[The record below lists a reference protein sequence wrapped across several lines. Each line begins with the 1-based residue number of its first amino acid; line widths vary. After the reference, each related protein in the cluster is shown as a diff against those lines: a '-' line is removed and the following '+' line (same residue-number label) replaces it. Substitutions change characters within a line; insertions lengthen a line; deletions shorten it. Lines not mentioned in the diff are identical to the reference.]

1 MTVTWKNG
9 FFVNQ
14 TGECLFIPT
23 FSNEEAL
30 KEKYRRELSNRS
42 ENGVDFIFP
51 KGLPSDQSEALYLIL
66 KNVFTDRC
74 LNNHRNRI
82 VESLLNVPPDQWSVL
97 MNQVYV
103 ITHIDTK
110 GHDVMCVTEILT
122 SIASVSFRAEL
133 VTALIGLTKN
143 QSSSTLQRFVLSGL
157 SKLSRYEIQQV
168 SLADKWERKD
178 LIHACLPS
186 DC

>member
-14 TGECLFIPT
+14 TGECLFIST
-23 FSNEEAL
+23 FSKEEEL

-42 ENGVDFIFP
+42 DDGLDFIFP
-51 KGLPSDQSEALYLIL
+51 KRLSFDQIEALYLIL

-82 VESLLNVPPDQWSVL
+82 VESLLNVPPEQWSML
-97 MNQVYV
+97 MNQVCY
-103 ITHIDTK
+103 ITLIDTK

-133 VTALIGLTKN
+133 VTAIIGLTKN
-143 QSSSTLQRFVLSGL
+143 QSSSTLQRFVLSAL
-157 SKLSRYEIQQV
+157 SKLSLYEIQQI
-168 SLADKWERKD
+168 SLADERKRRD
-178 LIHACLPS
+178 FVNACLPS

>member
-14 TGECLFIPT
+14 TGECLFIST
-23 FSNEEAL
+23 FSKEESL
-30 KEKYRRELSNRS
+30 KEKYRRELSNCS
-42 ENGVDFIFP
+42 DCLDFIFP
-51 KGLPSDQSEALYLIL
+51 KGLSFDKIEALYLIL

-82 VESLLNVPPDQWSVL
+82 VESLLNVPPDQWSIL
-97 MNQVYV
+97 MNQVCL

-133 VTALIGLTKN
+133 VTAIIGLT
-143 QSSSTLQRFVLSGL
+143 
-157 SKLSRYEIQQV
+157 SRV
-168 SLADKWERKD
+168 
-178 LIHACLPS
+178 
-186 DC
+186 